1 MINPSGNFKDETFGK
16 DHQDLVNQHNGV
28 GASLGA
34 GFLNSNPYMMRGGF
48 MDNSFPLDT
57 QNRMI
62 GSSSNY
68 IQQIKKASI
77 HSFNTFLD

>member
-62 GSSSNY
+62 ASSSNY
-68 IQQIKKASI
+68 I
-77 HSFNTFLD
+77 